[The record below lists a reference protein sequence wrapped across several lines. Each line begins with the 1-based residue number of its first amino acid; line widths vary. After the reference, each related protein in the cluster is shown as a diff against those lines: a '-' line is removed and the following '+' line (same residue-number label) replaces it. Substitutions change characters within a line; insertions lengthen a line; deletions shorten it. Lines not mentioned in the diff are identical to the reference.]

1 MNKKIEDLLEE
12 FNGFIPLKIA
22 KERGIHR
29 DVLERLVRERKL
41 EKEAP
46 GYYIRYG
53 KFVDEFFIL
62 SQKYTTGIFSHETA
76 LYLYDYTDETPEI
89 SHMTFPKGYHHNQKF
104 KGFAIRPHFSPKEKY
119 FIGSSTTLTINQNTV
134 RVYDRER
141 TLCDMWNPRY
151 HPDTFTK
158 IEALKRYVKDPEKN
172 LSNLSDY
179 IQVLGYGK
187 ELLGQIQLLL
197 H

>member
-1 MNKKIEDLLEE
+1 MNSKIEELLEE

-29 DVLERLVRERKL
+29 DVLERLVKEKKL

-46 GYYIRYG
+46 GYYILYG
-53 KFVDEFFIL
+53 KLVDEFFIL
-62 SQKYTTGIFSHETA
+62 SQKYTKGVFSHETA
-76 LYLYDYTDETPEI
+76 LYLYDYTDETPES

-104 KGFAIRPHFSPKEKY
+104 NDYAIRPHFSPKEKY
-119 FIGSSTTLTINQNTV
+119 SIGLSTILTINQNPV

-151 HPDTFTK
+151 SPDTFTK
-158 IEALKRYVKDPEKN
+158 IEALKRYVKDPEKD
-172 LSNLSDY
+172 LSTLSDY
-179 IQVLGYGK
+179 INVLGYGK
-187 ELLGQIQLLL
+187 ELLVHIQLLL